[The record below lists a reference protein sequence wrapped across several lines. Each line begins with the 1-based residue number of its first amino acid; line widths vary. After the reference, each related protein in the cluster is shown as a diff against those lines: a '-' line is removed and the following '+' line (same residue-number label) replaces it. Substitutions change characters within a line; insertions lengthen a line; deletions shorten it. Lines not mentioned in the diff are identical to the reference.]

1 MSYQLKSIQ
10 PKTVLSSYTQGQQV
24 NFDIQQ
30 NMDAYENNSV
40 YITFQVKITGVDAV
54 NNTNVFIDPK
64 VGVASFFENFTTE
77 CDLFQ
82 EVISNYARLQKMLNC
97 NLSSQ
102 DLLASGLKN
111 TSELLFGDRS
121 HSNMVIRDMGTNV
134 YGVCHKPNIALNNM
148 IGNLGFLKAGKIKVS
163 YKLPS
168 FQKIFYGSDLGA
180 ITPSYSISNIELH
193 YRTVPVGSPSVQIR
207 ITEDVQKLIQ
217 TSNTTVNNTFINSID
232 GVLVSFSTTDSETT
246 VSENS
251 LVCQNPMINRM
262 SWVWNDQSN
271 KLVAYEIKTLE
282 EQILSGFSVF
292 DSMESTFDVRDKI
305 AFLSQ
310 DSVNDSTDN
319 FIVGLKVG
327 QLMNFS
333 QSGLGLNVRI
343 DNLREQYNVHMYGF
357 GQKQI
362 V

>member
-10 PKTVLSSYTQGQQV
+10 PKTVLSQYTQGQQL

-30 NMDAYENNSV
+30 NMDAYKANSCF
-40 YITFQVKITGVDAV
+40 ITYEVQIAGVGAD
-54 NNTNVFIDPK
+54 TNVFFDPK
-64 VGVASFFENFTTE
+64 VGASSFFENFNTE

-97 NLSSQ
+97 NISSQ
-102 DLLASGLKN
+102 DLLTSGLKN
-111 TSELLFGDRS
+111 TSELLFGDRT
-121 HSNMVIRDMGTNV
+121 HSNMVIRDMNDNK

-148 IGNLGFLKAGKIKVS
+148 IGDLDFLKSGKIKVS

-168 FQKIFYGSDLGA
+168 FQKIFYGSSVGA
-180 ITPSYSISNIELH
+180 GITPSYTISNVELH
-193 YRTVPVGSPSVQIR
+193 YMTVPIGSPSVQIR

-217 TSNTTVNNTFINSID
+217 TSNTTINNTFINPID

-246 VSENS
+246 LSQNS
-251 LVCQNPMINRM
+251 LICQNPVINRM

-305 AFLSQ
+305 AFITQ
-310 DSVNDSTDN
+310 DGVDDSTDN

-343 DNLREQYNVHMYGF
+343 DNLSQQYNVHMYGF